1 MISLKVLLLPKGK
14 YNLKDNYEQE
24 LRRLFNKFIFQNSF
38 DYIIGSSDEKKNNQ
52 LSLMETDIKLSKITS
67 TSNERNGSSINFHD
81 GIKLIIGAHSYDL
94 IMKLVQGFYKAST
107 IQLNNDKFEVQ
118 ALEVFESF
126 KAEEF
131 SEVS

>member
-1 MISLKVLLLPKGK
+1 MISLKVLLIPKGK

-38 DYIIGSSDEKKNNQ
+38 DYIIGSANEKKKNQ
-52 LSLMETDIKLSKITS
+52 MSLIETDIKLYKNTS
-67 TSNERNGSSINFHD
+67 ATNERNGNSISFHD
-81 GIKLIIGAHSYDL
+81 EVKLIVGAHSYDL
-94 IMKLVQGFYKAST
+94 IMQLVQGFYKANT
-107 IQLNNDKFEVQ
+107 IQINNDKFEVQ